1 VREHRRGVGTPLS
14 LFSFQDV
21 ITCITGIM
29 ILLVL
34 FLVLEVIMQKS
45 LDVPAQR
52 PQESAPL
59 QNPRAVA
66 ELRDER
72 AQLEGEIERAAS
84 QLAGQPH
91 ASPWQIRR
99 DLEGSRAERER
110 LARRKDE
117 LIKGIRQREDVTQTG
132 EQDREEMERQVRELQ
147 ERVEELK
154 QLLAQL
160 TSEDHVTFAFEETH
174 KTPVIVQCSGDQ
186 IRAKPLS
193 AQERMQAF
201 PQQAGTSLTPGFMEW
216 ANQRDAEREGFFLV
230 IRPSAAPY
238 AGDLIRTLKDAG
250 FDVGYEPLEESK
262 TAVFGREPLP

>member
-1 VREHRRGVGTPLS
+1 
-14 LFSFQDV
+14 
-21 ITCITGIM
+21 
-29 ILLVL
+29 
-34 FLVLEVIMQKS
+34 
-45 LDVPAQR
+45 
-52 PQESAPL
+52 
-59 QNPRAVA
+59 
-66 ELRDER
+66 
-72 AQLEGEIERAAS
+72 
-84 QLAGQPH
+84 
-91 ASPWQIRR
+91 
-99 DLEGSRAERER
+99 
-110 LARRKDE
+110 
-117 LIKGIRQREDVTQTG
+117 VTQTG